1 MFTLYFILHQ
11 TARKPDIKSFK
22 KTWIL
27 ISLRVLLIVPVKHL
41 NVLGE
46 ALLML
51 AQL

>member
-1 MFTLYFILHQ
+1 MYALDFTLYQ
-11 TARKPDIKSFK
+11 TARKPKIKSFMQAR
-22 KTWIL
+22 IL
-27 ISLRVLLIVPVKHL
+27 ISLKVRLIVPVKHL

>member
-1 MFTLYFILHQ
+1 MNKILQ
-11 TARKPDIKSFK
+11 ESADVKVR
-22 KTWIL
+22 
-27 ISLRVLLIVPVKHL
+27 LIVPVKHL